1 MGSILLAILFFYLII
16 ENLYLRFELDLLKV
30 DNITRWSERWEAIAA
45 AGKFERQMKYWKYR
59 CLARERW
66 ESPMRRRKKD
76 VDGD

>member
-59 CLARERW
+59 RSSIVTGKQIGRAH
-66 ESPMRRRKKD
+66 
-76 VDGD
+76 V